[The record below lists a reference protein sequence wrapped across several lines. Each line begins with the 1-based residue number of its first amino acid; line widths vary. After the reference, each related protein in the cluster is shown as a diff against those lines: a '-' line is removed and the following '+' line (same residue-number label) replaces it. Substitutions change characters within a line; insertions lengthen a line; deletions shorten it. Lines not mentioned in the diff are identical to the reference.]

1 MIRKLLRRLIDVL
14 SRSLFRIM
22 PPSPPAGCSDDP
34 PRLLLVGLG
43 NPGRQ
48 YENTRH
54 NVGRLALEEICM
66 AAGIAPFEKHA
77 IADVAVGTLGSVRVA
92 AAMPRL
98 YMNVCG
104 GAVSALARNLR
115 LPAASVLVLHDDLDL
130 APGKVKLKLGGSAG
144 GHNGVKSC
152 AAALGG
158 DGFWRLRLGIGRPP
172 RREDVA
178 DFVLERLSA
187 AERSELRLERIARA
201 APLLSGSPGG
211 GHLQGL
217 LTAATASSFMNA
229 LTRPEPAGQAPVP
242 ERVASGGKRLSRDDA
257 GAPTAAAA
265 APGGPKR
272 LRSGDGGACSDR
284 PGEVDE
290 GPS

>member
-1 MIRKLLRRLIDVL
+1 LLI
-14 SRSLFRIM
+14 
-22 PPSPPAGCSDDP
+22 
-34 PRLLLVGLG
+34 
-43 NPGRQ
+43 
-48 YENTRH
+48 
-54 NVGRLALEEICM
+54 
-66 AAGIAPFEKHA
+66 
-77 IADVAVGTLGSVRVA
+77 
-92 AAMPRL
+92 
-98 YMNVCG
+98 
-104 GAVSALARNLR
+104 
-115 LPAASVLVLHDDLDL
+115 
-130 APGKVKLKLGGSAG
+130 

-201 APLLSGSPGG
+201 APLLSGSPDVG
-211 GHLQGL
+211 

-257 GAPTAAAA
+257 APTAAAAAA